1 MSRVLLELLFT
12 TWTNVNERDRHGWA
26 PLHILAQN
34 RSNEEEKTN
43 MIAAL
48 LDSGADVN
56 LKGNR
61 GATPLFKAAST
72 AAISQARELLAWGA
86 DPNEPNDDGAT
97 PLDATWANR
106 ECRRLIL
113 RKGGRKGAGVTGKG
127 RSESD
132 AQGGSQLRGEA
143 LGTLGPRGGG
153 RAAESPEGV
162 GGAARSLGPRGAGRG
177 TA

>member
-1 MSRVLLELLFT
+1 MRRVLLELLYT
-12 TWTNVNERDRHGWA
+12 TWTDVNQKDVHGWA

-34 RSNEEEKTN
+34 KSNEEEKCQ
-43 MIAAL
+43 MIEML
-48 LDSGADVN
+48 VDSGADVN

-86 DPNEPNDDGAT
+86 DPNEPNDDGTT

-106 ECRRLIL
+106 ECKRLLL
-113 RKGGRKGAGVTGKG
+113 RKGGRKGEGVTGKG
-127 RSESD
+127 RSESG
-132 AQGGSQLRGEA
+132 AQGGHQLRGEA

-162 GGAARSLGPRGAGRG
+162 GGAARSLGPMGEGGG